1 MIRERVDIH
10 GVVRPMEPKEEI
22 EALNI
27 PPQEIGIIKEAPVMR
42 WLAGQELWDKKFKR
56 QARHVVHKREHY
68 NTKYAT
74 LVERARKNG
83 LELLN
88 DPMRPKA
95 SRRASTISFGSQGE
109 ITAERRW
116 GRISISH

>member
-42 WLAGQELWDKKFKR
+42 WLAGQEL
-56 QARHVVHKREHY
+56 
-68 NTKYAT
+68 
-74 LVERARKNG
+74 
-83 LELLN
+83 
-88 DPMRPKA
+88 
-95 SRRASTISFGSQGE
+95 
-109 ITAERRW
+109 
-116 GRISISH
+116 